1 MAREAGIIYEYIW
14 VGIIIAILAGFA
26 ASLGY
31 YSFAMNVNPACKA
44 YKATEDLL
52 SLIRENAQKG
62 GVVEEAPG
70 IYKVYIIGRQFVWIP
85 SEIVLKDPRQV
96 TFYVVSEDVIHGFQ
110 IAGTNVNFMVFPGYV
125 AEFTWYPPSDMEGE
139 LLMVCNEYC
148 GIGHQF
154 MKGKVV
160 IERSAQALAG
170 DREDEDDVYKVIE
183 DLLREAMTLTTTTGL
198 ASTS

>member
-1 MAREAGIIYEYIW
+1 MREAGIIYEYIW
-14 VGIIIAILAGFA
+14 VGIIIAVLAGFA

-96 TFYVVSEDVIHGFQ
+96 TFYIVSEDVIHGFE

-125 AEFTWYPPSDMEGE
+125 AEFTWYPPSDMKGE
-139 LLMVCNEYC
+139 FLIVCNEYC
-148 GIGHQF
+148 GVGHQF
-154 MKGKVV
+154 MKGKLV
-160 IERSAQALAG
+160 IERSAQALSEEEEG
-170 DREDEDDVYKVIE
+170 YGFIE
-183 DLLREAMTLTTTTGL
+183 ELLRDIITLTTSLG
-198 ASTS
+198 AISSR